1 MSEDTGPNIGLTLPQ
16 TGDWR
21 AQGGCRAESECVLL
35 TLATAEKH
43 RSQIVFWFT
52 GEAAVLAMQCQGGVN
67 QLVAPSDQTEK
78 NSTEMGWCGCDCWCH
93 SLVGSNLILMVSW
106 GWVWD
111 CDLSHS
117 TADLGPQFPSKHDI
131 VTIHTEKEREEWPTQ
146 DSPFLLHPVQDS
158 MINYILSCAWG

>member
-1 MSEDTGPNIGLTLPQ
+1 MCPADPRYCRETQVTDCFLAR
-16 TGDWR
+16 WR
-21 AQGGCRAESECVLL
+21 SCCV
-35 TLATAEKH
+35 
-43 RSQIVFWFT
+43 SY
-52 GEAAVLAMQCQGGVN
+52 AVSGGVN

-146 DSPFLLHPVQDS
+146 DSPFLLLPVQDS